1 MEWGPVL
8 VCVLGMG
15 SLAGAL
21 TVATTFM
28 ARRKELSG
36 ALQLKSV
43 FCMACCDMRT

>member
-21 TVATTFM
+21 TVFM